1 MHEVRC
7 ESMKLI
13 KPWSVLCDKKIVIK
27 LKETFCNSVLR
38 PEIIQNIM
46 MDIRQKNERKK
57 VENVKAYKQS
67 GQNKKYVR
75 IMYMYVRISIGV
87 ATTIYIERVNK
98 LR

>member
-38 PEIIQNIM
+38 PEITQNIM
-46 MDIRQKNERKK
+46 IRQKNERKK
-57 VENVKAYKQS
+57 VENVKAYKWS
-67 GQNKKYVR
+67 GQNKK
-75 IMYMYVRISIGV
+75 
-87 ATTIYIERVNK
+87 
-98 LR
+98 